1 MPAKKIYAIK
11 KMLERWDYFEAMFNG
26 GFGEEERTINEDVR
40 VPSCNDHFAIASLT
54 SPQEN
59 YDDEL
64 DILSDSDMGDE
75 NGIFEDEEVP
85 RSPELGLTTTTSRA
99 SSTPPLNPHR
109 HMASSDFTGKQQA
122 GDDDGKEATI
132 PGGLGNPVEISR
144 QPVDNQEGKIDEEG
158 MINKEVRDG
167 VGTGKKK
174 EVLGPK
180 KTRVVIRDAAWCT
193 WWALLYWVSNSSILL
208 ASC

>member
-1 MPAKKIYAIK
+1 
-11 KMLERWDYFEAMFNG
+11 
-26 GFGEEERTINEDVR
+26 
-40 VPSCNDHFAIASLT
+40 
-54 SPQEN
+54 
-59 YDDEL
+59 
-64 DILSDSDMGDE
+64 MGDE

-132 PGGLGNPVEISR
+132 PGGLGNPVEINR
-144 QPVDNQEGKIDEEG
+144 QPANNQERKIDEEG

-167 VGTGKKK
+167 GGTGKTK

-193 WWALLYWVSNSSILL
+193 WWALLYWVSNSRILL
-208 ASC
+208 AFC